1 MSLQPQEF
9 IAKAMAAMLQPT
21 DQLKLSMS
29 AEFLRARGFLRLKV
43 AGRSML
49 PTMWPG
55 DILMIESRR
64 AGDLTVGDIG
74 LFEHRARFF
83 IHRIQ
88 RLLVLNASLHFVT
101 RGDSASHDDPPFP
114 AESLLGKVVQIEH
127 GNKTFVPVNH
137 PSSRIQ
143 CLGWIFCHCDR
154 LRNLALSVHSRQLRL
169 REAELLLSQKPT

>member
-9 IAKAMAAMLQPT
+9 IAKAMAAVLQPT

-55 DILMIESRR
+55 DVLTIESRR
-64 AGDLTVGDIG
+64 PGDLTVGDIG

-88 RLLVLNASLHFVT
+88 RLLILNGSLHFVT

-114 AESLLGKVVQIEH
+114 PESLLGKVVQIEH
-127 GNKTFVPVNH
+127 GKKTFVPVNH

-143 CLGWIFCHCDR
+143 CLGWIFCHCDH

>member
-1 MSLQPQEF
+1 
-9 IAKAMAAMLQPT
+9 MAAMLQPA
-21 DQLKLSMS
+21 DHVKLSMS

-55 DILMIESRR
+55 DILKIECRLP
-64 AGDLTVGDIG
+64 GDLTVGDIG

-88 RLLVLNASLHFVT
+88 RLLILNASLHFVT

-127 GNKTFVPVNH
+127 GKKTFVPVNR

-169 REAELLLSQKPT
+169 REAELLLTQKLT